1 MQEMKTYDAKVAAQ
15 RRASVALAVG
25 WTLLAF
31 AMIAGIYIF
40 QDIREGSRFFIVLL
54 GSAGVA
60 RIDDNWLRQTFKG
73 FERLSSAVRCLFHE
87 SAPPS

>member
-1 MQEMKTYDAKVAAQ
+1 MQETKTYDAKVAAQ

-40 QDIREGSRFFIVLL
+40 QDIREGSRFFIVYSGVLALL
-54 GSAGVA
+54 GLTVIGYG
-60 RIDDNWLRQTFKG
+60 RHLRG
-73 FERLSSAVRCLFHE
+73 SNG
-87 SAPPS
+87 